1 MKNCLFVFFTGCSSV
16 GATQPTVSTKSTQC
30 LQPIVQLSL
39 TPKDSIPGCKHDDS
53 GMTLTA
59 YDMQQLSELL
69 VAVPEFAG
77 FPFEFDFSDDLSID
91 SEMTRNS
98 PTPPRYAW
106 LSKLGILILQQ
117 PNGSKLYRIYK
128 EPKGCVLQWR
138 LKLCRETGHL

>member
-1 MKNCLFVFFTGCSSV
+1 MKTAVFVFFAACSSAS
-16 GATQPTVSTKSTQC
+16 ATHPTVSTKATQC
-30 LQPIVQLSL
+30 LQPIVQLAL
-39 TPKDSIPGCKHDDS
+39 TPKDLIPGCKHDDR

-59 YDMQQLSELL
+59 YDMQQLSEHL

-91 SEMTRNS
+91 SEMARNS

-106 LSKLGILILQQ
+106 LSKLGVLILQQ

-128 EPKGCVLQWR
+128 ERKGCVLQWR
-138 LKLCRETGHL
+138 LKLCRESGHL